1 MSTTQAWVSSR
12 ASVWSALS
20 RWVVTLRQRGTV
32 SVEDALHTVENYRSL
47 ARDLASARRLLPGT
61 RVTTQLEGLYAQLH
75 GMIRRKPHG
84 GRAAWAALFRTDVP
98 RAVHAIRGRI
108 GWITALFVASAAAGW
123 WLVGAF
129 PELVSLVASDDMIR
143 TVEGG
148 RLWTDDILNVT
159 PSSLLSIRILSNNIA
174 VSIFAICLGF
184 FFGIGTFYII
194 ATNGLMLGGVFAFT
208 HQHDLSG
215 RLFEFVVAH
224 GMVELSVICIAGAIG
239 ATIGESVIRP
249 TRPTRRE
256 SFQHCMQQMGPL
268 ILMCA
273 LLLVGAGLIEGF
285 ISPNPTYP
293 LFSRVVIGAS
303 YWVLMLMLLS
313 GAAYRGRARAIAP

>member
-1 MSTTQAWVSSR
+1 MSTAQAWVSSR
-12 ASVWSALS
+12 ASVWSAMS
-20 RWVVTLRQRGTV
+20 RWVATLRQRGTV

-61 RVTTQLEGLYAQLH
+61 RVTAQLEALYAQLH
-75 GMIRRKPHG
+75 GLIRRKPHG

-98 RAVHAIRGRI
+98 GAFHSIRGRI
-108 GWITALFVASAAAGW
+108 GWITTLFVASAAAGW

-129 PELVSLVASDDMIR
+129 PELVSLFASEGMIR

-184 FFGIGTFYII
+184 FFGIGTVYII

-208 HQHDLSG
+208 HQHDLAD

-239 ATIGESVIRP
+239 VTIGESVIRP

-293 LFSRVVIGAS
+293 LFSRVVIGAF
-303 YWVLMLMLLS
+303 YWLLMVVLLT
-313 GAAYRGRARAIAP
+313 GAAYRR